1 MRPKKRFVAPELFKS
16 RLEQIL
22 NLEHPLIVLSTN
34 IDWLYFEKEFGAF
47 YSENRGRSGAPIRLM
62 VGLHYLKN
70 AFDLSDE
77 SVVAGFI
84 ENPYWQYFCGYEY
97 FQHEFPIDPSS
108 LTRWRKRVGDSG
120 VEKLLK
126 ELLATAKRSGH
137 LKRCDVNKVN
147 ADTTVQ
153 EKAIAFPTDARL
165 YHKMRQALV
174 RAAEARDIQLRQ
186 SYRRLSKQALAKQ
199 GRYSHARQMKRSK
212 KMTRKLKTYLGR
224 VLQRHAPRPDAFYD
238 TTVQEKAIAFP
249 TDARLY
255 HKMRQALVRAAEAR
269 DIQLRQSYRRLS
281 KQALAKQGRYSH
293 ARQMKRSK
301 KMTRKLK
308 TYLGRV
314 ARDIERKLPEPDAQ
328 LGELLAMAERLLLQ
342 QRNDKNKLYSIHAP
356 EVECISKGKVHK
368 RYEFGCKVSMVTSA
382 RSNWILGISAIHS
395 NPYDGHTLKEALAQ
409 VERLVP
415 WQPKVVTVDLGYCG
429 HNYQGTTEVQIVNY
443 RSLKSKTRSVRK
455 WFKRRAAIEPVFGHL
470 KSDNRMSRNHLKGT
484 EGDKVNALLCACGFN
499 FRKLLRAFWFWVQ
512 KMFGRPAIIKLK
524 PHLAFCWVGCA
535 TLGLPL

>member
-1 MRPKKRFVAPELFKS
+1 MRPKKRFVSPELFKS

-22 NLEHPLIVLSTN
+22 NLEHPLIVLSAK
-34 IDWLYFEKEFGAF
+34 IDWPYFEKEFGAY

-120 VEKLLK
+120 MEKLLK

-224 VLQRHAPRPDAFYD
+224 V
-238 TTVQEKAIAFP
+238 
-249 TDARLY
+249 
-255 HKMRQALVRAAEAR
+255 
-269 DIQLRQSYRRLS
+269 
-281 KQALAKQGRYSH
+281 
-293 ARQMKRSK
+293 
-301 KMTRKLK
+301 
-308 TYLGRV
+308 
-314 ARDIERKLPEPDAQ
+314 ARDIERKVPEPDAQ
-328 LGELLAMAERLLLQ
+328 LGELLAMAERFLLQ

-368 RYEFGCKVSMVTSA
+368 RYEFGCKVSMVSSA
-382 RSNWILGISAIHS
+382 RSNWILGISAIHN

-415 WQPKVVTVDLGYCG
+415 WQPKVVTVDLGYRG

-443 RSLKSKTRSVRK
+443 RTMKSKTRSVRK
-455 WFKRRAAIEPVFGHL
+455 WLKRRAAIEPVFGHL
-470 KSDNRMSRNHLKGT
+470 KSDNRMSRNYLKGT
-484 EGDKVNALLCACGFN
+484 DGDKINALLCACGFN
-499 FRKLLRAFWFWVQ
+499 FRKLLRAFWCWLQ
-512 KMFGRPAIIKLK
+512 IRLSRSSMSKILIQNSKMKLYSTISN
-524 PHLAFCWVGCA
+524 PVFQ
-535 TLGLPL
+535 

>member
-1 MRPKKRFVAPELFKS
+1 MRPKKRFVAPELFQS
-16 RLEQIL
+16 RLEQML
-22 NLEHPLIVLSTN
+22 NLEHPLIVLSAN

-137 LKRCDVNKVN
+137 LKQCDVNKVN

-174 RAAEARDIQLRQ
+174 HATEARDISLRQ

-224 VLQRHAPRPDAFYD
+224 V
-238 TTVQEKAIAFP
+238 V
-249 TDARLY
+249 
-255 HKMRQALVRAAEAR
+255 
-269 DIQLRQSYRRLS
+269 
-281 KQALAKQGRYSH
+281 
-293 ARQMKRSK
+293 
-301 KMTRKLK
+301 
-308 TYLGRV
+308 
-314 ARDIERKLPEPDAQ
+314 RDIERKVPEPDAQ
-328 LGELLAMAERLLLQ
+328 LKELLAMAERLLLQ
-342 QRNDKNKLYSIHAP
+342 QRNDKNKLYSIHAS

-415 WQPKVVTVDLGYCG
+415 WQPKVVTVDLGYRS
-429 HNYQGTTEVQIVNY
+429 HNYQGTTKVQIVNY
-443 RSLKSKTRSVRK
+443 RTLKSKTRSVRK
-455 WFKRRAAIEPVFGHL
+455 WLKRRAAIEPVFGHL
-470 KSDNRMSRNHLKGT
+470 KSDNRMSRNYLKGT
-484 EGDKVNALLCACGFN
+484 DGDKINALLCACGFN
-499 FRKLLRAFWFWVQ
+499 FRKLLRAFLSWLQ
-512 KMFGRPAIIKLK
+512 KTFGRPASIKLK
-524 PHLAFCWVGCA
+524 PHLAFAWVV
-535 TLGLPL
+535 